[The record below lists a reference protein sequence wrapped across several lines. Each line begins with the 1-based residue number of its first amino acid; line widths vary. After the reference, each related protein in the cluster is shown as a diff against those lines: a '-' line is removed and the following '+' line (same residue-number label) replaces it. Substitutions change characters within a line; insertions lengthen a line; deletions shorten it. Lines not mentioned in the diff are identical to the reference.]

1 MSQYT
6 DRGPFNDPARDAA
19 ATRETEDGERVLD
32 PDLNDALVDSA
43 EADVIAS
50 GAYDDDD
57 EDDDDDDEYA
67 GP

>member
-1 MSQYT
+1 MSQFT

-19 ATRETEDGERVLD
+19 ALRETEDGERVLD

-50 GAYDDDD
+50 GAHDDAVGED
-57 EDDDDDDEYA
+57 EDA
-67 GP
+67 